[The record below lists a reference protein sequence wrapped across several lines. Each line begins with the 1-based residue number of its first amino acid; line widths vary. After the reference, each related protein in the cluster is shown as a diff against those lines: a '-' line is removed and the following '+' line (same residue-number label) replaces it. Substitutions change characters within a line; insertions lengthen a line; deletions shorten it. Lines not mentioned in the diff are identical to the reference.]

1 MKAGIIGLP
10 QTGKKTLFSI
20 LTGAQPSAQTDQKKV
35 LIGTADLRD
44 PRFEQLVTMYQPRK
58 QVRAR
63 IDLALLPR
71 LERETIARGDVFKD
85 IVDLDAICHVVRA
98 FEDDAVYHADGSV
111 DALRDIEM
119 ISSELILHDLVFI
132 ETRLERLA
140 VAIKKV
146 KDERQIK
153 EQDLLNRMKIHLE
166 AERPL
171 RLMAIAPE
179 EEQLIRSYPFATR
192 KEMVLAL
199 NVGDDALEITDL
211 LERMATVCSRDRM
224 EVMQVCARLEAEVAA
239 LDSEEERREFLTGLG
254 IRHSALEQLSALCI
268 KALGLISFFTVG
280 EDEVRQWL
288 LRAGSSAPEAA
299 GVIHSDLQRGF
310 IRAET
315 FKYADLMEHGDENAL
330 KAAGKMYLKGKD
342 YLVEDGDILNIRF
355 KV

>member
-20 LTGAQPSAQTDQKKV
+20 LTGAHPAAQTDQKKV
-35 LIGTADLRD
+35 LIGTASLRD
-44 PRFEQLVTMYQPRK
+44 PRFEKLVEMYRPRK
-58 QVRAR
+58 EVQAR

-71 LERETIARGDVFKD
+71 LERETIVRGDVFRD
-85 IVDLDAICHVVRA
+85 ILDLDAICHVVRA
-98 FEDDAVYHADGSV
+98 FEDEAVYHAEGSV

-119 ISSELILHDLVFI
+119 INSEILLHDLVFV

-140 VAIKKV
+140 AAIKKV
-146 KDERQIK
+146 KDERQVK
-153 EQDLLNRMKIHLE
+153 EQELLVRIKTHLE

-171 RLMAIAPE
+171 RLMAITPE
-179 EEQLIRSYPFATR
+179 EDQLIRSYPFITR
-192 KEMVLAL
+192 NEMVLVL
-199 NVGDDALEITDL
+199 NVGEGALEDNGLI
-211 LERMATVCSRDRM
+211 ERLAPLCGRDRM
-224 EVMQVCARLEAEVAA
+224 EVMQVSARMEAEVAA
-239 LDSEEERREFLTGLG
+239 LESEQERREFLEGLG

-315 FKYADLMEHGDENAL
+315 FKYAELMEHGTEAAL
-330 KAAGKMYLKGKD
+330 KSAGKFYLKGKD
-342 YLVEDGDILNIRF
+342 YIVEDGDILNIRF

>member
-20 LTGAQPSAQTDQKKV
+20 LTGAQPSAQSDQKKI

-44 PRFEQLVTMYQPRK
+44 PRFEKLVEMYQPRK

-63 IDLALLPR
+63 IDLALLPKI
-71 LERETIARGDVFKD
+71 ERETIVRGDVFKD
-85 IVDLDAICHVVRA
+85 ILDLDAICHVVRA
-98 FEDDAVYHADGSV
+98 FEDDAVYHAEGSV

-119 ISSELILHDLVFI
+119 INSELLLHDLVFV

-140 VAIKKV
+140 AAIKKV
-146 KDERQIK
+146 KDDNQLRER
-153 EQDLLNRMKIHLE
+153 DLLERIKKHLE
-166 AERPL
+166 SEQPL
-171 RLMAIAPE
+171 RLMEIAPE
-179 EEQLIRSYPFATR
+179 EELLIRSYPFITR
-192 KEMVLAL
+192 KQMVLVL
-199 NVGDDALEITDL
+199 NVADDALEDSGL
-211 LERMATVCSRDRM
+211 LERLAPLCARERM
-224 EVMQVCARLEAEVAA
+224 EVMQVSARLEAEVAA

-254 IRHSALEQLSALCI
+254 IQSSALEQLSSLCI

-280 EDEVRQWL
+280 QDEVRQWL

-315 FKYADLMEHGDENAL
+315 FTYADLMEHGGENAL
-330 KAAGKMYLKGKD
+330 KSAGKIYLKGKD
-342 YLVEDGDILNIRF
+342 YIVEDGDILNIRF

>member
-20 LTGAQPSAQTDQKKV
+20 LTGAQPGAQTDQKKAV
-35 LIGTADLRD
+35 IGTADLRD
-44 PRFEQLVTMYQPRK
+44 PRFDTLVEMYRPRK
-58 QVRAR
+58 EVHAR
-63 IDLALLPR
+63 IDLALLPK
-71 LERETIARGDVFKD
+71 LERETIAKGDVFKD

-98 FEDDAVYHADGSV
+98 FEDDAVYHAEGSV

-119 ISSELILHDLVFI
+119 INSELILHDLVFV
-132 ETRLERLA
+132 ETRLERLEA
-140 VAIKKV
+140 AIKKV
-146 KDERQIK
+146 KDEAQLR
-153 EQDLLNRMKIHLE
+153 ERDLLGRMKEHLE

-171 RLMAIAPE
+171 RLMQISAE
-179 EEQLIRSYPFATR
+179 DDLTIRSYPFITR

-199 NVGDDALEITDL
+199 NVGDDALESTAL
-211 LERMATVCSRDRM
+211 MERLAPLCERDRM
-224 EVMQVCARLEAEVAA
+224 EVMQVSARLEAEVAA
-239 LDSEEERREFLTGLG
+239 LESEEERREFLTGLG
-254 IRHSALEQLSALCI
+254 IEHSALEQLSSLCI
-268 KALGLISFFTVG
+268 RALGLISFFTVG

-288 LRAGSSAPEAA
+288 LRAGSHAPEAA

-315 FKYADLMEHGDENAL
+315 MKYAELMEHGDEHAL

-342 YLVEDGDILNIRF
+342 YIVEDGDILNIRF

>member
-20 LTGAQPSAQTDQKKV
+20 LTGTQPSSQTDQKKI

-44 PRFEQLVTMYQPRK
+44 PRFEKLVEMYQPRK
-58 QVRAR
+58 QVHAR
-63 IDLALLPR
+63 IDLALLPKI
-71 LERETIARGDVFKD
+71 ERETIVRGDVFQD
-85 IVDLDAICHVVRA
+85 ILDLDAICHVVRA
-98 FEDDAVYHADGSV
+98 FEDDAVYHAEGSV

-119 ISSELILHDLVFI
+119 INSELLLHDLVFV

-146 KDERQIK
+146 KDENQVK
-153 EQDLLNRMKIHLE
+153 ER
-166 AERPL
+166 
-171 RLMAIAPE
+171 
-179 EEQLIRSYPFATR
+179 
-192 KEMVLAL
+192 
-199 NVGDDALEITDL
+199 DL
-211 LERMATVCSRDRM
+211 LERMKTHLESEQPLRLMEISPEDDLLLRSYPFITRKQMVLVLNVADDVVEDSGLMERLAPLCARERM
-224 EVMQVCARLEAEVAA
+224 EVMQVSARLEAEVAA
-239 LDSEEERREFLTGLG
+239 LDSEEERREFLTELG
-254 IRHSALEQLSALCI
+254 IQHSALEQLSTLCI

-288 LRAGSSAPEAA
+288 VRAGASAPEAA

-315 FKYADLMEHGDENAL
+315 FKYAELMEHEDEAGL
-330 KAAGKMYLKGKD
+330 KTAGKIYLKGKD
-342 YLVEDGDILNIRF
+342 YTVEDGDILNIRF

>member
-1 MKAGIIGLP
+1 LR
-10 QTGKKTLFSI
+10 
-20 LTGAQPSAQTDQKKV
+20 
-35 LIGTADLRD
+35 DLR
-44 PRFEQLVTMYQPRK
+44 FEKLVDMYQPRK

-111 DALRDIEM
+111 DALRDIDM
-119 ISSELILHDLVFI
+119 INSELILHDLVFV

-153 EQDLLNRMKIHLE
+153 EQDLLNRMKVHLE
-166 AERPL
+166 EERPL
-171 RLMAIAPE
+171 RLMTIAPE
-179 EEQLIRSYPFATR
+179 EEQLIRSYPFITR
-192 KEMVLAL
+192 KQMVIAL
-199 NVGDDALEITDL
+199 NVGDDALESTSL
-211 LERMATVCSRDRM
+211 LERMAAVCSRDRM
-224 EVMQVCARLEAEVAA
+224 EIMQVCARLEAEVAA

-254 IRHSALEQLSALCI
+254 IQHSALEQLSALCI

-280 EDEVRQWL
+280 DDEVRQWL

-315 FKYADLMEHGDENAL
+315 FTYADLMEHGDENAL

-342 YLVEDGDILNIRF
+342 YIVQDGDILNIRF